1 MQMEPR
7 IPEIEEGIPLP
18 QNASEAL
25 PELSAREELDG
36 VANTLVDLADMTGT
50 PLKFDKFDVEE
61 GKKVAKQMIQNPKVK
76 PNFNAL
82 RDTTKAVLAGMVAK
96 YDFEVVEDLVQL
108 KGFVVN
114 ALLDEYRSAT
124 ESKTRIQALSKLGE
138 VDGVDAFKKRTE
150 TTHIIKTIEEVEKE
164 LLNVLEGIE
173 YRVMDEKM
181 AVNE

>member
-1 MQMEPR
+1 MHMEPL

-18 QNASEAL
+18 KNASEAL

-36 VANTLVDLADMTGT
+36 IAKTYVELAELTGA
-50 PLKFDKFDVEE
+50 PLQIDEKDVEE
-61 GKKVAKQMIQNPKVK
+61 GKKVAKEIIQNPKVK

-82 RDTTKAVLAGMVAK
+82 RDSTKAVLAGMVAK

-108 KGFVVN
+108 KNFVVN
-114 ALLDEYRSAT
+114 ALLDEYNNAK

-150 TTHIIKTIEEVEKE
+150 TTHIIKPIEEVEKE

-173 YRVMDEKM
+173 YRVIEEKEV
-181 AVNE
+181 VNG